1 MMKNSKGP
9 KGVKKE
15 KIIPVKEPVNEF
27 RRDLVDRDWVLVS
40 SARLSRPHFGVKKD
54 STGDIL
60 VPAKECP
67 FEDPQKSGNGEPLY
81 WLPRPSS
88 KSKKID
94 SEKFENWFVQVIQ
107 NKYPAVFKNIE
118 SDYADY
124 GPFKKW
130 GGFGY
135 HEVVITRDHDR
146 PLQKMETKEIS
157 LVFKT
162 YQERYKI
169 LEKDERIDYILI
181 YHNQGELAGASI
193 PHPHSQIVAMPIVPP
208 EISRS
213 INGGILFYEKNQ
225 QCVYCAMLKFELKEK
240 IRVVFENECFVV
252 IAPYASKVPYEL
264 RIFPKKHS
272 SNFEDITDNCLDH
285 LSEALK
291 DGLVRL
297 EKVLGDFDYNF
308 FIHTS
313 SARIKNV
320 PYYHWHIEIYPRT
333 YKWAGLELGSGIDV
347 LAVPPEQAAEELRK
361 ALKKRK

>member
-1 MMKNSKGP
+1 MTKNSKDSI
-9 KGVKKE
+9 VSKKKKTE
-15 KIIPVKEPVNEF
+15 PVIKPVNEF

-40 SARLSRPHFGVKKD
+40 SARLSRPQFGAKKD
-54 STGDIL
+54 SASSNN
-60 VPAKECP
+60 VVVKECP
-67 FEDPQKSGNGEPLY
+67 FEDPQKSGNGEALY
-81 WLPRPSS
+81 WLARPSNG
-88 KSKKID
+88 KKID
-94 SEKFENWFVQVIQ
+94 QEKFENWFVQVIQ
-107 NKYPAVFKNIE
+107 NKYPAVFKELE

-130 GGFGY
+130 NGFGF

-146 PLQKMETKEIS
+146 PLQKMTVKEIS

-169 LEKDERIDYILI
+169 LEKDERVDYILI

-193 PHPHSQIVAMPIVPP
+193 PHPHSQIVALPIVPP

-213 INGGILFYEKNQ
+213 INGSILYYEKNRK
-225 QCVYCAMLKFELKEK
+225 CVYCSMLEFERKEK
-240 IRVVFENECFVV
+240 TRVVFENDCFIT

-272 SNFEDITDNCLDH
+272 SNFEDITDKCLDH

-291 DGLVRL
+291 DGLMRL
-297 EKVLGDFDYNF
+297 EKVLGEFDYNF

-313 SARIKNV
+313 SARVENAS
-320 PYYHWHIEIYPRT
+320 YYHWHIEIYPKV
-333 YKWAGLELGSGIDV
+333 YKWAGLELGSGVDV
-347 LAVPPEQAAEELRK
+347 LSVPPEYAAEVLRK
-361 ALKKRK
+361 ALRNIK